1 MCVCVCKILILIS
14 KIVVRCENIV
24 VCQISLVE
32 ETHQKTRPQT
42 DTVDIGTPKIA
53 HGRWTESETDVFRVC
68 RERLSHTR
76 THTAVWL

>member
-1 MCVCVCKILILIS
+1 MS
-14 KIVVRCENIV
+14 KIVRRQNIV

-53 HGRWTESETDVFRVC
+53 HGRWTESETDVFGCVVSG
-68 RERLSHTR
+68 SHTR
-76 THTAVWL
+76 ALTPLCGCNVRCGCACV